1 MVALRLLARALLL
14 YHMIAAVQERYR
26 HIDLVGRS
34 ERAAAIYDV
43 AGDRR

>member
-1 MVALRLLARALLL
+1 MDR
-14 YHMIAAVQERYR
+14 MITAVQERYR

-43 AGDRR
+43 AGDRK